1 MVQTIMNTIITVIV
15 SAIFGYLIGIIKN
28 YKKKLQ
34 DKHEESALLKEALM
48 LLFQSNLTN
57 TFYVYDIDKRIPDY
71 VYRNWVN
78 SFNIYKKLNGNEYC
92 DTLKAKMDTW
102 TFVRTDILDK

>member
-34 DKHEESALLKEALM
+34 DKHDESIVLKEALM
-48 LLFQSNLTN
+48 TMLQSNLTN
-57 TFYVYDIDKRIPDY
+57 TFYVYDSKKKIPDY
-71 VYRNWVN
+71 VYRNWTN
-78 SFNIYKKLNGNEYC
+78 SKEIYEKLGGNDYIHVLSEKMKKWEFTKTDVLN
-92 DTLKAKMDTW
+92 
-102 TFVRTDILDK
+102 